1 MRKNAASEGR
11 KKIVAPQWRNCF
23 AAPGRPLI
31 FVPVTNR
38 HTRNSDFYLHIH
50 QKAAGQLPHA
60 EVATL
65 KPYYT
70 MLSDNIVRQ
79 RAETP
84 EIIRGLV
91 QAFAYT
97 II

>member
-1 MRKNAASEGR
+1 MPPPRS
-11 KKIVAPQWRNCF
+11 
-23 AAPGRPLI
+23 PLI

-38 HTRNSDFYLHIH
+38 HTRNSDFYLHIR
-50 QKAAGQLPHA
+50 QKAACQLPHA

-97 II
+97 IISLARLCRQHDEVEC